1 MHHGPMSQFFRS
13 LFPFSRFF
21 SLFLFLSLSIYL
33 SIYIY
38 LFFSICPFSPFFFF
52 LENYENEAT
61 RCNWSMGREIYV
73 TWSSLRMYMV
83 TILLRRQNRLT
94 RKSSIVFAKT
104 DDIFLGWNF
113 SLEMVDQFFF
123 GPSDRIIPYAEPSHS
138 LDGEA
143 EAYIEA
149 NGATLGDSSPPD
161 PFPFYVFFPF
171 LIIAFS
177 TDS

>member
-1 MHHGPMSQFFRS
+1 MHHGPMSRFFRS

-21 SLFLFLSLSIYL
+21 SLSFSFSLSIYL

-38 LFFSICPFSPFFFF
+38 LCIFLYISIFCF

-61 RCNWSMGREIYV
+61 WCNWSMGREIYV

-149 NGATLGDSSPPD
+149 NGATLGDSSLPD

>member
-1 MHHGPMSQFFRS
+1 
-13 LFPFSRFF
+13 
-21 SLFLFLSLSIYL
+21 
-33 SIYIY
+33 
-38 LFFSICPFSPFFFF
+38 
-52 LENYENEAT
+52 
-61 RCNWSMGREIYV
+61 
-73 TWSSLRMYMV
+73 MYMV

-149 NGATLGDSSPPD
+149 NGATLGDSSLPD
-161 PFPFYVFFPF
+161 PFPFYVFSLFLLLLSRPTHNLHVNFETIRREPSLSFLPFFPGTITF
-171 LIIAFS
+171 FVYRLFFEEFYSREESKKRNYLNSPSIMQVG
-177 TDS
+177 